1 MHFDARVAARLPSGE
16 PMSFEQL
23 PGLRL
28 QASARRKSWTYRYK
42 SPIDGR
48 MRQFKLGE
56 WPAMA
61 FPAAIAAWE
70 TNRVERD
77 LGAEL
82 SEVRRKPEKAGIR
95 SSPTDYSMRSLNSSA
110 SCRLTLRTGERHAM
124 MNAGRSITGHFC
136 ITIRLNPLKTTTTF
150 ETLRQT
156 LMGLIDSR
164 VSTRLQGRVV
174 IALLDVLHDMDF
186 VRARA
191 RMPVDALFRGRLK
204 VAKLVISSQT
214 HKDIA
219 NTPALSPATVRNHL
233 QEIHDRVG
241 VKNSAELTEEF
252 RQAGF

>member
-1 MHFDARVAARLPSGE
+1 
-16 PMSFEQL
+16 
-23 PGLRL
+23 
-28 QASARRKSWTYRYK
+28 
-42 SPIDGR
+42 
-48 MRQFKLGE
+48 
-56 WPAMA
+56 
-61 FPAAIAAWE
+61 
-70 TNRVERD
+70 
-77 LGAEL
+77 
-82 SEVRRKPEKAGIR
+82 
-95 SSPTDYSMRSLNSSA
+95 
-110 SCRLTLRTGERHAM
+110 M